1 MDEHTLAFERRLVN
15 EFPLFS
21 KHLLKI
27 RTKSGAILP
36 FVINDAQ
43 AYLHKRLEEQLA
55 TLGRVRA
62 IILKGRQQ
70 GCSTYV
76 NGRFYRKTTSRFGV
90 RTFIMAHEAEASAN
104 LFEMVERFH
113 MHLDPQFKPSTG
125 ATNARELIFDKL
137 DSGYKIGTAGSKGSG
152 RSATVQFFHGSEVAF
167 WPNADEHGA
176 GVLQCVPTVAG
187 TEIIFES
194 TANGV
199 GNYFHKQ
206 WLKAMSGQ
214 SEFQAIFIPWF
225 WQKEYV
231 AQVTPSFQ
239 LEQDELEYMQAH
251 HLTLEQMAW
260 RRNKII
266 ELGDPKLFMQEYPA
280 TPDEAFQTT
289 GIDSYIPADAVTRAR
304 KQTPGRSY
312 GAVVAG
318 FDPKRDGTDRAAF
331 IYRQGDTSWGLEF
344 DQKRDFTQTLGYLR
358 SKLDAN
364 MPYIERLF
372 IDHGGSGWELGQML
386 REYGYGNRVQV
397 VNFGSKA
404 LADDIYANRRA
415 EMWGGMKGWLCDA
428 THTPTIP
435 DDDALATD
443 ISAPTFTY
451 DSRTRYLLEPKE
463 SMRKRIGLS
472 PDGADAL
479 ALTFAE
485 PLIRHHVQADPTAG
499 YKARVDEHPWR

>member
-1 MDEHTLAFERRLVN
+1 MDGTALAFELRLKN
-15 EFPLFS
+15 ELPLYA
-21 KHLLKI
+21 KHLLRI
-27 RTKSGAILP
+27 RTKSGEVKP

-55 TLGRVRA
+55 KTGKVRA

-76 NGRFYRKTTSRFGV
+76 AARFYHKTTHRFGV
-90 RTFIMAHEAEASAN
+90 RTYIMAHEAEASSN
-104 LFEMVERFH
+104 LFEMVERYH
-113 MHLDPQFKPSTG
+113 QHNDPTFRPSTG

-137 DSGYKIGTAGSKGSG
+137 DSGYKVATAGSKGAG
-152 RSATVQFFHGSEVAF
+152 RSSTVQMFHGSEVAF

-176 GVLQCVPTVAG
+176 GILQGVPTVAG

-194 TANGV
+194 TANGQ
-199 GNYFHKQ
+199 GNFFHKQ

-214 SEFQAIFIPWF
+214 SEFQAVFIPWF
-225 WQKEYV
+225 WQAEYASPV
-231 AQVTPSFQ
+231 FAGFS
-239 LEQDELEYMQAH
+239 LETEELEYMQAH
-251 HLTLEQMAW
+251 GLTLEQMAW
-260 RRNKII
+260 RRTKIA

-289 GIDSYIPADAVTRAR
+289 GIDAFIPGDAVMRAR
-304 KQTPGRSY
+304 KQTPGRSF

-318 FDPKRDGTDRAAF
+318 FDPKRDGNDRAAF
-331 IYRQGDTSWGLEF
+331 LYRQNAHAWGLEY

-358 SKLDAN
+358 AKLDSQ
-364 MPYIERLF
+364 MPYIERMF
-372 IDHGGSGWELGQML
+372 IDHGGSGWELAQML
-386 REYGYGNRVQV
+386 REYGYGDRVRV
-397 VNFGSKA
+397 VNFGSGA

-415 EMWGGMKGWLCDA
+415 EMWGAMKGWLTDP

-435 DDDALATD
+435 DDDKLSAD
-443 ISAPTFTY
+443 ISAPAFKY
-451 DSRTRYLLEPKE
+451 DSRTRILLEPKE
-463 SMRKRIGLS
+463 QMKSRIGMS

-485 PLIRHHVQADPTAG
+485 PMIRNHVHANPSAG
-499 YKARVDEHPWR
+499 YKARVDETPRW